1 MYTIYKLYVLIYI
14 NGDIQ
19 VYRKRKQNVAM
30 DTDEA
35 RPIKIR
41 NDAICFE
48 GLKLE
53 KREIIFYELI
63 LICINL
69 Y

>member
-1 MYTIYKLYVLIYI
+1 MYIYI
-14 NGDIQ
+14 YGDIQ
-19 VYRKRKQNVAM
+19 IYRKRKQNVAM

-35 RPIKIR
+35 CPIKIR
-41 NDAICFE
+41 NDAICSE

-53 KREIIFYELI
+53 KHVTFIFYELLLI